1 MTDDSNFNNVYS
13 IMFVQDLKFY
23 IISPIPGM
31 PPLQKIK
38 APLCTV
44 KPHETQILLV
54 GLFIYNFIYGYTF
67 ASV

>member
-1 MTDDSNFNNVYS
+1 
-13 IMFVQDLKFY
+13 MFVQDLKFY